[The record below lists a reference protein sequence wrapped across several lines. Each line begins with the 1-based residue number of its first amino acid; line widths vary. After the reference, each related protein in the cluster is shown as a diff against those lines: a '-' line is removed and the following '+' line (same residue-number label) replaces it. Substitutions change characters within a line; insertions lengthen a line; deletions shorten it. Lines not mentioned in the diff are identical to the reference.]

1 MERIEAMTM
10 QPVTNL
16 HDIRRFLSTYGQ
28 GPQPWASSEEA
39 LDKLY
44 RILLEHQ
51 ADDGFWRNLAGLV
64 RRLEDRGVRPA
75 ILAGSDVVGRE
86 AADALVQALRAALG
100 RAGVRLGGRAAFA
113 RSCRTATP
121 LAGFM
126 LLGLAVACKDKEKD
140 KENDNES
147 EELCAEAEDLGLSE
161 DDGQIYCELV
171 DMIDAAD
178 LRDSERED
186 LMECLPD
193 MSAAEWEELLSDW
206 SEMSDSDVEDEMQAL
221 SWTDC
226 TMRDSSGLH

>member
-1 MERIEAMTM
+1 VSTTSTMERIEGMTT

-44 RILLEHQ
+44 RILLKHE

-86 AADALVQALRAALG
+86 AGDALVQALRAALG
-100 RAGVRLGGRAAFA
+100 RAGVRPGGRAAFA

-126 LLGLAVACKDKEKD
+126 LLGLAVACKEDKASDEQ
-140 KENDNES
+140 
-147 EELCAEAEDLGLSE
+147 CAEAEELGLSE

-178 LRDSERED
+178 LSDTQRED

-206 SEMSDSDVEDEMQAL
+206 SEMSDSDVEDEMQTL

-226 TMRDSSGLH
+226 TERDSSGLH